1 MMRYSF
7 LSLLG
12 NALTGHQHWPRA
24 WRDPAPKAAYDVIIV
39 GAGGHGLATA
49 YYLAKN
55 HGITNVA
62 VLEKGWLAGGNMA
75 RNTTIIRSN
84 YLIDESAHL
93 YEYALKLWEGLSQ
106 ELNYNTMFSARGI
119 VSLALTGGELG
130 EMRRRVNALRLNGI
144 DSEMM
149 TPAQLQRE
157 VPLLNLDRNA
167 RYPVLGGMVQ
177 RRGGTARH
185 DAVAWGYAR
194 GADAMGVD
202 LIQNC
207 AVTGIRRLGGKV
219 VGVETTRGTIAASKI
234 GLAAAGHSGVVMA
247 MAGQRLPIESFPIQ
261 AYVSEPIKPILDTVL
276 MFGQVHISVSQSD
289 KGELVFG
296 GSRENYLSY
305 AQRGNPPIVEG
316 QIATVLELLPFASRL
331 RMLRQWAGI
340 VDCTPDASPI
350 IGLTPV
356 EGLYLNCGWGTGGFK
371 STPASGWVFAHTIAR
386 NEPHPLN
393 AKFSLDRFRTGGL
406 IDENAASSAVEQ

>member
-1 MMRYSF
+1 MRYSF

-12 NALTGHQHWPRA
+12 NAFTGHRNWPRA

-39 GAGGHGLATA
+39 GGGGHGLATA
-49 YYLAKN
+49 YYLARN

-84 YLIDESAHL
+84 YLVDESAHL
-93 YEYALKLWEGLSQ
+93 YEHSLKLWESLSQ
-106 ELNYNTMFSARGI
+106 ELNYNVMFSARGI
-119 VSLALTGGELG
+119 VSLAQTGHEMT
-130 EMRRRVNALRLNGI
+130 EMRRRVAALRLNGI
-144 DSEMM
+144 DSEMLSV
-149 TPAQLQRE
+149 AQLKRE
-157 VPLLNLDRNA
+157 IPLLNLDPGA

-194 GADAMGVD
+194 GADRRGVD

-207 AVTGIRRLGGKV
+207 AVTGIRREGGRIT
-219 VGVETTRGTIAASKI
+219 GVETTRGFIATKKI
-234 GLAAAGHSGVVMA
+234 GVAAAGHAGVVMA

-305 AQRGNPPIVEG
+305 AQRGNPPIVEA

-350 IGLTPV
+350 IGTTPV
-356 EGLYLNCGWGTGGFK
+356 DGLYLNCGWGTGGFK
-371 STPASGWVFAHTIAR
+371 ATPGSGWVFAHTIAR
-386 NEPHPLN
+386 GAPHPLN
-393 AKFSLDRFRTGGL
+393 AAFTLDRFGSGRL
-406 IDENAASSAVEQ
+406 IDENAASSAVEH

>member
-1 MMRYSF
+1 MRYSF
-7 LSLLG
+7 LTLLA
-12 NALTGHQHWPRA
+12 NALTGHRNWPRA
-24 WRDPAPKAAYDVIIV
+24 WRDPAPKPAYDIIIV

-55 HGITNVA
+55 HGLTNIA

-84 YLIDESAHL
+84 YLVDESAHL
-93 YEYALKLWEGLSQ
+93 YEHSLKLWESLSQ
-106 ELNYNTMFSARGI
+106 ELNYNVMFSARGI
-119 VSLALTGGELG
+119 VSLAQTGSELS
-130 EMRRRVNALRLNGI
+130 EMRRRVAALRLNGI
-144 DSEMM
+144 DSEMLSV
-149 TPAQLQRE
+149 AQLKHE
-157 VPLLNLDRNA
+157 VPLLNVDPNA
-167 RYPVLGGMVQ
+167 RYPLLGGMVQ

-194 GADAMGVD
+194 AADQRGVD

-207 AVTGIRRLGGKV
+207 AVTGIRREGNRII
-219 VGVETTRGTIAASKI
+219 GVETTRGVIATKKI
-234 GLAAAGHSGVVMA
+234 GVAAAGHAGVVMA

-261 AYVSEPIKPILDTVL
+261 AFVSEPIKPILDTVL

-305 AQRGNPPIVEG
+305 AQRGNPPIIEA
-316 QIATVLELLPFASRL
+316 QIATVLDMLPFASRL
-331 RMLRQWAGI
+331 RLLRQWAGI

-350 IGLTPV
+350 IGTTPV

-371 STPASGWVFAHTIAR
+371 ATPASGWVFAHTIAR
-386 NEPHPLN
+386 GEPHSLN
-393 AKFSLDRFRTGGL
+393 AAFTLERFGSGRL

>member
-1 MMRYSF
+1 
-7 LSLLG
+7 
-12 NALTGHQHWPRA
+12 
-24 WRDPAPKAAYDVIIV
+24 
-39 GAGGHGLATA
+39 
-49 YYLAKN
+49 
-55 HGITNVA
+55 
-62 VLEKGWLAGGNMA
+62 
-75 RNTTIIRSN
+75 
-84 YLIDESAHL
+84 
-93 YEYALKLWEGLSQ
+93 
-106 ELNYNTMFSARGI
+106 
-119 VSLALTGGELG
+119 
-130 EMRRRVNALRLNGI
+130 
-144 DSEMM
+144 MM
-149 TPAQLQRE
+149 TLAQLE
-157 VPLLNLDRNA
+157 HEIPLLNLDRTV

-194 GADAMGVD
+194 AADAMGVD

-207 AVTGIRRLGGKV
+207 AVTGISREGGRV
-219 VGVETTRGTIAASKI
+219 VGVETTRGSIAAPKI

-305 AQRGNPPIVEG
+305 AQRGNPPIIEG

-331 RMLRQWAGI
+331 RMLRQWAGV

-356 EGLYLNCGWGTGGFK
+356 DGLYLNCGWGTGGFK

-393 AKFSLDRFRTGGL
+393 AAFSLDRFHTGGL